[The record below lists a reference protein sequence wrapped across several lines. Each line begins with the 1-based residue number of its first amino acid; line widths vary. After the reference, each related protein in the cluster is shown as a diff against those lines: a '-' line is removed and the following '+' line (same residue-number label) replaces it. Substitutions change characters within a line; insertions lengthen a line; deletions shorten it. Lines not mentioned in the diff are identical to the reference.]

1 MDCTVTTTA
10 IDGATLVSAIVENPH
25 DEPARFRLEN
35 DCDGPVW
42 LPRRRGYVEPGW
54 DESGYE
60 GVLEPGECNSLGYAV
75 PADPAEPP
83 ARIVWTEP
91 ADSIDR
97 DEDEAPSTVVGENAA
112 DSTARSFTDPRPP
125 RGVLSLPG
133 SGSSAHQPTG
143 EWP

>member
-10 IDGATLVSAIVENPH
+10 IDGASLVSAVVENPH
-25 DEPARFRLEN
+25 DEPARFRVEN

-42 LPRRRGYVEPGW
+42 PPRRRGYVEPGW

-60 GVLEPGECNSLGYAV
+60 GVLEPGECVSLGYAV
-75 PADPAEPP
+75 PAEPAEPP
-83 ARIVWTEP
+83 ARLAWTEP
-91 ADSIDR
+91 ATSIDR
-97 DEDEAPSTVVGENAA
+97 GGDAGTSAVVDEHAA

-125 RGVLSLPG
+125 RGVLSPG
-133 SGSSAHQPTG
+133 SSPSEHRPTG